1 MFINNY
7 IQQNFWISYLLII
20 IYLIYIYLELY
31 LCVSKKGFDMDE
43 RPLTS
48 QYLFKQSLR
57 IPVFSAIYFGIF
69 SWLGHSPQ
77 FDSDGFNNFIAISKL
92 PIALLSLSIPFVAVV
107 ANIHRTVQTNRQ
119 IEETKQ
125 KNLSDSHYSHLKF
138 VTDYF
143 TNLPSKIVKR
153 DRYYNT
159 KEVCYKINYPIH
171 LYRYIFKH
179 SSPENGRPK
188 NTDKEYI
195 QEVNNHWIGILKKL
209 EKINSPNRGSQLHE
223 VLIRQMQYLHSI
235 EKHLSKLNRMLCLTP
250 IELNEH
256 ATLHSK
262 GYEITTNFMSSTE
275 LGDTIE
281 TYFKFTID
289 ILDIT
294 DNFLSFKDDGMSGQ
308 IIILARL
315 LKDNNPAIFHEIIT
329 NKGKADPSLTYNG
342 DTLAAEH

>member
-1 MFINNY
+1 
-7 IQQNFWISYLLII
+7 
-20 IYLIYIYLELY
+20 IYICLELY
-31 LCVSKKGFDMDE
+31 LCVSKKGFNMDE

-77 FDSDGFNNFIAISKL
+77 FDSEGFNNFIAISKL

-125 KNLSDSHYSHLKF
+125 KNLSDSYYSHLKF

-143 TNLPSKIVKR
+143 TNLPNKTIKR
-153 DRYYNT
+153 ERHYGT
-159 KEVCYKINYPIH
+159 KEISYKINYPIH
-171 LYRYIFKH
+171 LYRYIFIN
-179 SSPENGRPK
+179 SSPEKGRPK

-195 QEVNNHWIGILKKL
+195 REVNNHWVDILKNL
-209 EKINSPNRGSQLHE
+209 EKINSSNRGSQFDE
-223 VLIRQMQYLHSI
+223 VLIRQMQSLHSI
-235 EKHLSKLNRMLCLTP
+235 EKHLSELNRMLCLTP
-250 IELNEH
+250 MELNEH
-256 ATLHSK
+256 ATLYFD
-262 GYEITTNFMSSTE
+262 GYEMITNFMSSIE

-294 DNFLSFKDDGMSGQ
+294 DNFLSFKDDGSSGQ

-315 LKDNNPAIFHEIIT
+315 LKDNNPAIFDEIVT
-329 NKGKADPSLTYNG
+329 NKGKAQPSLTYNG
-342 DTLAAEH
+342 DRLATEH